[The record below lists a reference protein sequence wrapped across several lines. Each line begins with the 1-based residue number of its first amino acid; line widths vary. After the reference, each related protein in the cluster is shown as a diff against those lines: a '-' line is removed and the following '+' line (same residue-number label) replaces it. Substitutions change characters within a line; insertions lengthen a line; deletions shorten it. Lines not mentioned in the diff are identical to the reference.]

1 MEKVMVTN
9 PSVGDKVVRGEGW
22 SWGSQDKDAEY
33 GIIDKIKIGGWA
45 RVTWYDKDGNYLS
58 SNSYRIGAEDK
69 YDLHYYIPSVNPMFS
84 VGDEVRVCTGDEDT
98 DCDGWKMII
107 TSANIKYEEIQDV
120 GGKTGVIES
129 FSYDTFK
136 KKHYYKL
143 ANHSSGYLAENC
155 LHLINHKTQ
164 THEKSE
170 IRDSPIKVQG
180 PIGTITTGEKRA
192 GTTIQGRRSS
202 TSISSGRVSY
212 KEVYSF
218 R

>member
-1 MEKVMVTN
+1 MDKVKVIN
-9 PSVGDKVVRGEGW
+9 PSVGDKVVRGKDW
-22 SWGSQDKDAEY
+22 SWGYQGADAEY
-33 GIIDKIKIGGWA
+33 GIIDKIKFGGWVQ
-45 RVTWYDKDGNYLS
+45 VTWYDKDGNYLS
-58 SNSYRIGAEDK
+58 SNSYRMGAEDK
-69 YDLHYYIPSVNPMFS
+69 YDLSYYIPDLTPMFS

-98 DCDGWKMII
+98 DCDGWKMVKSI
-107 TSANIKYEEIQDV
+107 NIVYEQIQDM
-120 GGKTGVIES
+120 GEKTGVIES

-136 KKHYYKL
+136 KKHYYRL
-143 ANHSSGYLAENC
+143 TGYHTGYLAENC

-180 PIGTITTGEKRA
+180 PIGTITTAKKRA

>member
-1 MEKVMVTN
+1 MDKVKVIN
-9 PSVGDKVVRGEGW
+9 PSVGDKVVRGKDW
-22 SWGSQDKDAEY
+22 SWGYQGADAEY
-33 GIIDKIKIGGWA
+33 GIIDKIKFGGWVK
-45 RVTWYDKDGNYLS
+45 VTWYDKDGNYLS
-58 SNSYRIGAEDK
+58 SNSYRMGAEDK
-69 YDLHYYIPSVNPMFS
+69 YDLSYYIPDLTPMFS
-84 VGDEVRVCTGDEDT
+84 VGDEVRVCTGDEDIH
-98 DCDGWKMII
+98 CDGWKMVKSI
-107 TSANIKYEEIQDV
+107 NIVYEQIQDM
-120 GGKTGVIES
+120 GEKTGVIES

-136 KKHYYKL
+136 KKHYYRL
-143 ANHSSGYLAENC
+143 TGYHTGYLAENC

-170 IRDSPIKVQG
+170 IRDNPIKVQG
-180 PIGTITTGEKRA
+180 PIGTITTAEKRA

>member
-1 MEKVMVTN
+1 MDKVMVTN
-9 PSVGDKVVRGEGW
+9 PSVGDKVVRGKDW
-22 SWGSQDKDAEY
+22 SWGYQGADAEY
-33 GIIDKIKIGGWA
+33 GIIDKIKFGGWVQ
-45 RVTWYDKDGNYLS
+45 VTWYDKDGNYLS
-58 SNSYRIGAEDK
+58 SNSYRMGAEDK
-69 YDLHYYIPSVNPMFS
+69 YDLSYYIPDLTPMFS
-84 VGDEVRVCTGDEDT
+84 VGDEVRVCIEDEDK
-98 DCDGWKMII
+98 DNDGWKMII
-107 TSANIKYEEIQDV
+107 GTNIVYEQIDGMAKV
-120 GGKTGVIES
+120 SDVIES

-164 THEKSE
+164 THEKGE

>member
-1 MEKVMVTN
+1 MDKVMVTN
-9 PSVGDKVVRGEGW
+9 PSVGDKVVRGKGW
-22 SWGSQDKDAEY
+22 SWGSQGADAEY
-33 GIIDKIKIGGWA
+33 GIVDKIKAGGWA
-45 RVTWYDKDGNYLS
+45 TVTWYDKDGNHLS
-58 SNSYRIGAEDK
+58 SNSYRIGAEGK
-69 YDLHYYIPSVNPMFS
+69 YDLCYYIPSVNPMFS
-84 VGDEVRVCTGDEDT
+84 IGDEVRVCTEDEDIH
-98 DCDGWKMII
+98 CDGWKMVRG
-107 TSANIKYEEIQDV
+107 TLVEYEQIQDV
-120 GGKTGVIES
+120 EGKTGVIES

-136 KKHYYKL
+136 NKYYYKL
-143 ANHSSGYLAENC
+143 NHYYTGLLAENC

-170 IRDSPIKVQG
+170 ISNSPIEVQG

>member
-22 SWGSQDKDAEY
+22 SWGSQDRDAEY
-33 GIIDKIKIGGWA
+33 GIIDKIKFGGWVQ
-45 RVTWYDKDGNYLS
+45 VTWYDKGGNYLS
-58 SNSYRIGAEDK
+58 SNSYRMGAEDK
-69 YDLHYYIPSVNPMFS
+69 YDLSYYIPDLTPMFS
-84 VGDEVRVCTGDEDT
+84 VGDEVRVCTEDEDK
-98 DCDGWKMII
+98 DNDGWKMII
-107 TSANIKYEEIQDV
+107 GTNIVYEQIDGMAKV
-120 GGKTGVIES
+120 SDVIES

-164 THEKSE
+164 THEKGE

-180 PIGTITTGEKRA
+180 PIGTITTAEKRA

>member
-1 MEKVMVTN
+1 MDKVKVIN
-9 PSVGDKVVRGEGW
+9 PSVGDKVVRGKDW
-22 SWGSQDKDAEY
+22 SWGYQGADAEY
-33 GIIDKIKIGGWA
+33 GIIDKIKFGGWVQ
-45 RVTWYDKDGNYLS
+45 VTWYDKDGNYLS
-58 SNSYRIGAEDK
+58 SNSYRMGAEDK
-69 YDLHYYIPSVNPMFS
+69 YDLSYYIPDLTPMFS

-98 DCDGWKMII
+98 DCDGWKMVKSI
-107 TSANIKYEEIQDV
+107 NIVYEQIQDM
-120 GGKTGVIES
+120 GEKTGVIES

-136 KKHYYKL
+136 KKHYYRL
-143 ANHSSGYLAENC
+143 TGYHTGYLAENC

-170 IRDSPIKVQG
+170 IRDSPIEVQG
-180 PIGTITTGEKRA
+180 PIGTITTAKKRA

>member
-1 MEKVMVTN
+1 MDKVMVTN

-45 RVTWYDKDGNYLS
+45 QVTWYDKDGNYLS

-69 YDLHYYIPSVNPMFS
+69 YDLSYYIPSVNPMFS
-84 VGDEVRVCTGDEDT
+84 IGDEVRVCTEDK
-98 DCDGWKMII
+98 DKDNDGWKMII
-107 TSANIKYEEIQDV
+107 GTNIVYEQIDGMAKV
-120 GGKTGVIES
+120 SDVIES

-170 IRDSPIKVQG
+170 IRDSPIEVQG